1 MLTRFTV
8 KRIDPLA
15 AGKVL
20 ACLHLPIGVL
30 QGIAIGGLT
39 ALNESPF
46 GPLNGN
52 RGRHVIAAGLL
63 IVAVPVVTTFLG
75 FAAGV
80 LGSIV
85 YNLSTGLTGGLELE
99 LHDNRD
105 VDE

>member
-8 KRIDPLA
+8 KRIDPLT

-39 ALNESPF
+39 AINEGPF
-46 GPLNGN
+46 GPLKGHP
-52 RGRHVIAAGLL
+52 GQHVIAAGLL
-63 IVAVPVVTTFLG
+63 IVACPVVATFMG
-75 FAAGV
+75 FATGI
-80 LGSIV
+80 LGSVV
-85 YNLSTGLTGGLELE
+85 YNLAAGLTGGLELE